1 MTIVTIDAYPLAT
14 PASGGPTKVSRGNL
28 GTASHEAQ
36 RAATVA
42 ALRLQPQSRSA
53 LAVELGLSASA
64 VSRLVSGLI
73 GDAMLVEIGVETSGI
88 GRPRTTLGLAPD
100 AGRVV
105 SLVLGPATLDCQV
118 VDLAGNHISAAAT
131 PITTRIVDPQA
142 VLDFVASALDP
153 HAGSPLWG
161 MGVSA
166 PGVVD
171 ASGALQAAP
180 DLGWTDAVQLKQLL
194 VDRFDTLVTVDN
206 DVNLMILAEATS
218 GWAQDKRDAALIYLG
233 NRGIGLGA
241 ISQGTLLTGATGAS
255 GEIGLLP
262 LELATGC
269 PTSFEQGFSIEAVSA
284 VLATEGIEPGAD
296 PMTSLVR
303 AAHDGIA
310 VAYLESLVRS
320 VTQALGIVS
329 LILNPE
335 VIVLGGALRTVCL
348 GREGD
353 LERVLES
360 WVPASPRVQLSRLG
374 EQEIHWAAQ
383 TRCWDQII
391 ATGL

>member
-1 MTIVTIDAYPLAT
+1 MTTTEAYA
-14 PASGGPTKVSRGNL
+14 PALPVSGGPTKVWRGNL
-28 GTASHEAQ
+28 GTASHEVQ

-53 LAVELGLSASA
+53 LTVELGLSASA
-64 VSRLVSGLI
+64 VSRLVGGLI
-73 GDAMLVEIGVETSGI
+73 ANAMLVEIGVEASGI

-100 AGRVV
+100 AGRVL

-118 VDLAGNHISAAAT
+118 VDLAGNLISAAAT
-131 PITTRIVDPQA
+131 QITTPIVDPQT
-142 VLDFVASALDP
+142 VLDFVAAALEP
-153 HAGSPLWG
+153 QAGSPLWG

-171 ASGALQAAP
+171 ASGALRAAP
-180 DLGWTDAVQLKQLL
+180 DLGWTDAVGLRQLL

-206 DVNLMILAEATS
+206 DVNLMIVAEATS
-218 GWAQDKRDAALIYLG
+218 GWAQDKRDAAFIYLG

-241 ISQGTLLTGATGAS
+241 ISHGTLLTGATGAS

-262 LELATGC
+262 LELSPGR
-269 PTSFEQGFSIEAVSA
+269 PMSFEQGFSFEAVSA
-284 VLATEGIEPGAD
+284 VLAHEGIEPGAD
-296 PMTSLVR
+296 PMASLVR
-303 AAHDGIA
+303 AARDGIA
-310 VAYLESLVRS
+310 VPYLESLVHAL
-320 VTQALGIVS
+320 TQALGIVS
-329 LILNPE
+329 LILDPE
-335 VIVLGGALRTVCL
+335 IVVLGGALRTVCL
-348 GREGD
+348 GREEE
-353 LERVLES
+353 LEHALES
-360 WVPASPRVQLSRLG
+360 WVPASPRVQLSGLG